1 MLCLLIL
8 LRLPAERPVFTRIS
22 CIKTL
27 LLKLMT
33 ETQEQSDQ
41 LLQGSPALQGERVVF
56 TGTLACMTHQKAWEF
71 VELHGGQSAQHV
83 SRQTT
88 LLVVGEE
95 GWPLEEDGS
104 PSVNLSQAQELI
116 AEGVSIQIIKESDW
130 LALIELKDPGVNV
143 DQLYTPA
150 MLTQMLNVPVS
161 TIRRWER
168 QGLIKPIRKI
178 FRLPYFSFQEV
189 ASVRRLSALLESGV
203 NPRDLENSLQH
214 LGKIFNEID
223 QPLSQLT
230 LLSQDAQL
238 LLKDEH
244 GLIDPR
250 RGQRVFDFGTEET
263 QLNDLTEEELAD
275 EESFEGTIEFTE
287 HLKTP
292 ELQDRSADEWFQE
305 GCRFLD
311 AGEAKSAIEAY
322 RMALLGHPDM
332 PEAHLHLAEA
342 LYLNGNTEGAL
353 ERYYAAVEWDHDY
366 IEAWTQLGCLH
377 NELGERESA
386 LHAFEIAL
394 SVHPDYPDA
403 HLHIAEML
411 NQLNRVEEAVPHWKV
426 YLEFDEM
433 GPWAELARQRLEE
446 YDTEELEQQFP

>member
-1 MLCLLIL
+1 M
-8 LRLPAERPVFTRIS
+8 AETD
-22 CIKTL
+22 
-27 LLKLMT
+27 
-33 ETQEQSDQ
+33 EEQPDQ

-56 TGTLACMTHQKAWEF
+56 TGTLASMTHQKAWEF
-71 VELHGGQSAQHV
+71 VELHGGQAAQHV

-88 LLVVGEE
+88 LLVIGEE
-95 GWPLEEDGS
+95 GWPLEADGS

-116 AEGVSIQIIKESDW
+116 TEGTAIQIIKESDW
-130 LALIELKDPGVNV
+130 LSLIELRDPGVNV

-168 QGLIKPIRKI
+168 QGLIKPVRKI

-189 ASVRRLSALLESGV
+189 ASVRRLSTLLESGV
-203 NPRDLENSLQH
+203 SPRDLENSLQH
-214 LGKIFNEID
+214 LGKFFSEVD

-238 LLKDEH
+238 LLKDER

-250 RGQRVFDFGTEET
+250 QGQRVFDFGTEET
-263 QLNDLTEEELAD
+263 AMPELAD

-287 HLKTP
+287 HLKTDEP
-292 ELQDRSADEWFQE
+292 EDRSSDEWFQT

-311 AGEAKSAIEAY
+311 AGEAKPAIEAY
-322 RMALLGHPDM
+322 RMALLGQPDM
-332 PEAHLHLAEA
+332 PEGHLHLAEA
-342 LYLNGNTEGAL
+342 LYLSGNTEGAL

-377 NELGERESA
+377 NELGDAEAA

-394 SVHPDYPDA
+394 RVHPDYPDA
-403 HLHIAEML
+403 HLHIAEVL

-426 YLEFDEM
+426 YLEFDEL
-433 GPWAELARQRLEE
+433 GPWAELARQRLQE
-446 YDTEELEQQFP
+446 YDDDQLEQQFP